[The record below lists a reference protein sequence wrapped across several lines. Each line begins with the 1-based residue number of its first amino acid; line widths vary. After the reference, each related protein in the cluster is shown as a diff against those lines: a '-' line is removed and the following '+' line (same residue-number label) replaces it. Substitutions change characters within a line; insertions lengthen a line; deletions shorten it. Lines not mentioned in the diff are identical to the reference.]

1 MEEQKEN
8 KSDKDHIEVDQKVNK
23 KTRRRSLRLKKK
35 DEVMEIIDLGS
46 PEPVNKEETSSSD
59 NKQEIGK
66 CFRDYN
72 LFVKTFE
79 KIVSSCMLCI
89 ALL

>member
-1 MEEQKEN
+1 
-8 KSDKDHIEVDQKVNK
+8 
-23 KTRRRSLRLKKK
+23 
-35 DEVMEIIDLGS
+35 MEIIDLGS

-79 KIVSSCMLCI
+79 KIVSSYMLCI

>member
-1 MEEQKEN
+1 VEEQKEN
-8 KSDKDHIEVDQKVNK
+8 KSDKDHTEVDQKVNK

-79 KIVSSCMLCI
+79 TIVSSYMLCI